1 MPLQLDREGIKERA
15 DGKMDGGGQFLKY
28 LSKGPGPINP
38 LGPKSVQHQF
48 SPNVINTLSRRKVI
62 RIINKG
68 KNFYLLTNSL
78 N

>member
-1 MPLQLDREGIKERA
+1 MLRGCFDR
-15 DGKMDGGGQFLKY
+15 
-28 LSKGPGPINP
+28 SSS
-38 LGPKSVQHQF
+38 PKSVQHQF

-68 KNFYLLTNSL
+68 KNFDLLTNSL